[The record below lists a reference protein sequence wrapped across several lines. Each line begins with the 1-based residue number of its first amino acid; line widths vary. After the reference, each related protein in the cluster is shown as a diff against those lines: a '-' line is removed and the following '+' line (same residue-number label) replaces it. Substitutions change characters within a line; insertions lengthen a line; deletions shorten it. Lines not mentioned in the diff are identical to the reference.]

1 MSLSKKLIEDIFI
14 KLNKKKVSDSA
25 KIEMIKLIEKYSY
38 KIAKQAI
45 KNADYM
51 GRKIVIKED
60 IKIQE

>member
-1 MSLSKKLIEDIFI
+1 M
-14 KLNKKKVSDSA
+14 KLNKKKISDSA
-25 KIEMIKLIEKYSY
+25 KIKMIKLIEKYSY

>member
-1 MSLSKKLIEDIFI
+1 MSLSKKLIENIFM
-14 KLNKKKVSDSA
+14 KLNKKKISDSA
-25 KIEMIKLIEKYSY
+25 KIKMIKLIEKYSY